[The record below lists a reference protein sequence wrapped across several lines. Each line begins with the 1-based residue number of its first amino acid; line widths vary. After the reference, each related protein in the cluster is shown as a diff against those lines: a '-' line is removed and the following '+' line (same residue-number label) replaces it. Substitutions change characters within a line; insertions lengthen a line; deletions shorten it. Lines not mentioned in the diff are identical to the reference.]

1 MTIRA
6 LLVRGLLVG
15 VLAGILALGF
25 GELFGE
31 PNIDRAVTFE
41 KVERL
46 AHGEPPER
54 ELVSRDL
61 QKTAGIATAMV
72 VYGAALGGLFA
83 LAFAVAYQRI
93 GRFSPRVTAALLAAG
108 GYLVLFVV
116 PFIKYPANPP
126 SVGYTD
132 TIGKR
137 TALYV
142 AMLATSLLIA
152 LVAVR
157 LGRQLRARVG
167 DWNAA
172 LIGGGVFVLGV
183 ALIQLLL
190 PPINEVPQGF
200 PASTLWQFRLAS
212 LGTQLVLWATL
223 GLAFGAL
230 TERSVSPRP
239 RRPLRPARE
248 PA

>member
-15 VLAGILALGF
+15 ILAGILALGF

-54 ELVSRDL
+54 ELVGRDL
-61 QKTAGIATAMV
+61 QKTVGIATAMV
-72 VYGAALGGLFA
+72 LYGAAVGGLFA
-83 LAFAVAYQRI
+83 LAFAIAYQRI
-93 GRFSPRVTAALLAAG
+93 GRFSPRATAALLATG

-126 SVGYTD
+126 SIGYTD
-132 TIGKR
+132 TIGRR
-137 TALYV
+137 TALYF

-152 LVAVR
+152 LLAMR
-157 LGRQLRARVG
+157 LGWQLRARVG
-167 DWNAA
+167 NWNAA
-172 LIGGGVFVLGV
+172 LIGGGIFLLGV
-183 ALIQLLL
+183 GLVQLLL

-200 PASTLWQFRLAS
+200 PAATLWQFRLAS

-230 TERSVSPRP
+230 TERSLSPR
-239 RRPLRPARE
+239 RQPLRPA
-248 PA
+248 